1 MPQRKGK
8 KILIYFFLLLLV
20 GSINNE
26 MINSFKF
33 EKIKNI
39 NVLGL
44 GHNDNQ
50 VLLYEIIDLKLG
62 NIFFLDKKNI
72 NKMINSNTLI
82 HDYEIFKRYPHSIDV
97 NVKRTKFLAK
107 IKYNNKIFLIGSNGK
122 LSPLKHKDKNNY
134 LPFIFGKPEIDQFLK
149 FKRIIDNSKFTY
161 KDIDNLFF
169 FSTERWDIQLKND
182 LLIKLPSKNI
192 KKTLDLVSDFLI
204 ENNNNSIKTVDA
216 RIQNQIILDD

>member
-1 MPQRKGK
+1 MHQRKGK